1 MKPCTAEIGPMKD
14 DWIGM
19 PDDSDVTEPYPMLL
33 EEQFFKQAIMRERK
47 RADRSGLAMVMVLVE
62 LPQCLMEQKVSGNAA
77 VMNALSVLASD
88 VGILGWFTS
97 SYVIGLIMPEIDPA
111 DVGGACD
118 RITSTVKSAV
128 TPQSNDGL
136 ARRISI
142 KLLVYPEPTPSN
154 SEQVPSLDLAL
165 YPDLSADYPGT
176 SQAHLFKR
184 GMDIVLSSML
194 LLLFLPVF
202 AFIAVLVK
210 LSSPGPVL
218 FKQVR
223 VGHLMKP
230 FTMYKFRSMHA
241 TADHRVHHDYVSWFI
256 TTSNQAQS
264 EQNLDIFKL
273 TNDTRIT
280 AIGRLLRRTSLD
292 ELPQIWNVL
301 MGDMSLV
308 GPRPPLLYE
317 LQQYKPWH
325 RGRVLEAKPGMT
337 GLWQVVGRSR
347 TTFDE
352 MVRLDLRYA
361 RTQSLWIDIMILLAT
376 PKAVISGKG
385 AC

>member
-1 MKPCTAEIGPMKD
+1 MKPRTAEIEPMKD
-14 DWIGM
+14 DGIIM
-19 PDDSDVTEPYPMLL
+19 RDDSDVSEPYLMLL

-47 RADRSGLAMVMVLVE
+47 RADRSGLSMVMVLIE
-62 LPQCLMEQKVSGNAA
+62 LPQCSIERKANGDAA

-88 VGILGWFTS
+88 AGILGWFRAP
-97 SYVIGLIMPEIDPA
+97 YVIGLIMPEIDPA

-128 TPQSNDGL
+128 PPQSNDRL
-136 ARRISI
+136 ARWISI
-142 KLLVYPEPTPSN
+142 KLLVYPEATVSS

-165 YPDLSADYPGT
+165 YPDLSADHLGT
-176 SQAHLFKR
+176 SQAQLFKR
-184 GMDIVLSSML
+184 GMDILFSSMML
-194 LLLFLPVF
+194 LLLLPVF
-202 AFIAVLVK
+202 TFIAVLVK
-210 LSSPGPVL
+210 LSSPGPVF

-223 VGHLMKP
+223 VGHLMKL

-256 TTSNQAQS
+256 TTSSQAQS

-301 MGDMSLV
+301 IGDMSLV

-361 RTQSLWIDIMILLAT
+361 RTQSLWIDIKILLAT

>member
-1 MKPCTAEIGPMKD
+1 MKPRTAEIEPMKD
-14 DWIGM
+14 GGIIM
-19 PDDSDVTEPYPMLL
+19 RNDSDVSEPCLMLL

-47 RADRSGLAMVMVLVE
+47 RSDRSGLSMVMVLVE
-62 LPQCLMEQKVSGNAA
+62 LPQCSIERKASGDAA

-88 VGILGWFTS
+88 AGILGWFTAP
-97 SYVIGLIMPEIDPA
+97 YVIGLIMPEIDPA

-118 RITSTVKSAV
+118 RIKHTVKSAV
-128 TPQSNDGL
+128 TSQSNDGL
-136 ARRISI
+136 AQRISI
-142 KLLVYPEPTPSN
+142 KLLVYPEPTVSS

-165 YPDLSADYPGT
+165 YPDLSADHLGT
-176 SQAHLFKR
+176 SQTQLFKR

-194 LLLFLPVF
+194 LLLLLPVF
-202 AFIAVLVK
+202 TFIAMIVK
-210 LSSPGPVL
+210 LSSPGPVF

-256 TTSNQAQS
+256 TASGQALSQ
-264 EQNLDIFKL
+264 QKGDVFKL

-280 AIGRLLRRTSLD
+280 AIGRFLRRTSLD
-292 ELPQIWNVL
+292 ELPQFWNVL
-301 MGDMSLV
+301 IGDMSLV
-308 GPRPPLLYE
+308 GPRPPLPYE

-325 RGRVLEAKPGMT
+325 RSRVLKAKPGIT
-337 GLWQVVGRSR
+337 GLWQVIGRSR

-352 MVRLDLRYA
+352 MVRLDLQYA
-361 RTQSLWIDIMILLAT
+361 RTMSLWSDIKILIAT
-376 PKAVISGKG
+376 PAAMITGKG

>member
-1 MKPCTAEIGPMKD
+1 MKD

-19 PDDSDVTEPYPMLL
+19 RDDSDVTEPYPMLL
-33 EEQFFKQAIMRERK
+33 EEQFFKQAIVRERK

-97 SYVIGLIMPEIDPA
+97 SYVIGLIMPEFDPA
-111 DVGGACD
+111 DVEGACD

-128 TPQSNDGL
+128 TPQSTDGL

-154 SEQVPSLDLAL
+154 SEQVSSLDLAL
-165 YPDLSADYPGT
+165 YPDLSADHPGT

-230 FTMYKFRSMHA
+230 FTIYKFRSMHA

-256 TTSNQAQS
+256 TTSNQPQS

-361 RTQSLWIDIMILLAT
+361 RTQSLWIDIKILLAT